1 MEKIDKEKLLEVK
14 RLYFS
19 YGDKP
24 ILKNLSF
31 ELRTGEILAII
42 GESGSGKTSLLKLLA
57 GLLSPNRGEIFYKGN
72 VVQGP
77 NEKLIPGHESIKLV
91 NQDFDLMPYLSV
103 SDNILRDNLGL
114 SDRARKKTLGYYQ
127 KSLKLNTVKTQ
138 QAAKTSGGQKQR
150 VALAT
155 ALASRP
161 AVLLLDEPF
170 SNMDFPLKQSI
181 INRIQSDWKANGTIL
196 IAHEPSD
203 VLSLANRILVLKDG
217 RIEQEG
223 NTQQLYQNPKNRY
236 VAELLGS
243 INHIKQE
250 EAYLLDLET
259 DEDLWI
265 RPDRF
270 IISDQG
276 LTLKKTALEFYGAF
290 KILKG
295 KCEGI
300 SNEIL
305 IQLASY
311 EEVGDEVKV
320 GLRQ

>member
-1 MEKIDKEKLLEVK
+1 LEKIDKEKLLEVK